1 MLTAKEE
8 KKLEKQKTNPMIR
21 IWQIAKQEHGRLL
34 LSVLLAVLGVTSG
47 IIPYVAAARI
57 ISGMISGNKEWNY
70 YLVFIVLA
78 FAGFTLKSI
87 LYAMGLSVSHKA
99 TFSILGEIRKQIFA
113 KLPRMPLGTI
123 IDTSSGKLK
132 QIIVDEVECMERPMA
147 HMIPEL
153 TSNIIGALAVWVYM
167 MTIDWRMGLICLI
180 SVPVGLMFF
189 GFIAASYGKDYQTSV
204 EITQDMNASI
214 VEYVHGIEVIKAYN
228 QSKTSYQ
235 KFKDKVL
242 ANASFY
248 CYWMKKTE
256 VCQALCYTIAPCT
269 LVTVLPVGWWMY
281 TTGSISA
288 DVFMTSI
295 MLSMCIVGPIIAAIQ
310 FTDSSAK
317 VATTVATVDELL
329 SGEEQKHSETPV
341 EFKGHDIE
349 LCDVTYSYH
358 EGEEVLHNVSL
369 TIPEKSFTAL
379 VGPSGSGKS
388 TIAKLIGGFWD
399 VADGVIKMDGK
410 DLKQIPLEQLYDQV
424 AYVSQDNWLF
434 DDTIMNNIRMG
445 KTSASDEEVMEVA
458 KASGCDEFI
467 RALPQG
473 YETKVG
479 SGGTHLSGGERQRI
493 AIARAMLKNAPI
505 VILDEATAYIDPE
518 NEAVMQKALTGLI
531 KDKTV
536 IIIAHRLS
544 TITEADQIVLVNDG
558 TVECTGTHS
567 ELLEKSELYKSMW
580 TAHVSEGG
588 VA

>member
-1 MLTAKEE
+1 ML
-8 KKLEKQKTNPMIR
+8 R
-21 IWQIAKQEHGRLL
+21 IWQIAKAEHGRLL
-34 LSVLLAVLGVTSG
+34 LSVLFAVLGVISG
-47 IIPYVAAARI
+47 IIPYVCAARI
-57 ISGMISGNKEWNY
+57 ISKMISGIKDPY
-70 YLVFIVLA
+70 QYLICILLA
-78 FAGFTLKSI
+78 IAGFTLKSI
-87 LYAMGLSVSHKA
+87 LYSMGLSVSHKA

-153 TSNIIGALAVWVYM
+153 TSNIIGALAVWAYM

-189 GFIAASYGKDYQTSV
+189 GFIASSYGKDYAESV
-204 EITQDMNASI
+204 EITQDMNACI

-228 QSKTSYQ
+228 QSRSSYQ
-235 KFKDKVL
+235 KFKDKVM

-248 CYWMKKTE
+248 YHWMKKTE

-269 LVTVLPVGWWMY
+269 LITVLPLGWRMY
-281 TTGSISA
+281 TAGSITA
-288 DVFMTSI
+288 EVLMTSI
-295 MLSMCIVGPIIAAIQ
+295 MLSMCIVGPIISAIQ

-317 VATTVATVDELL
+317 LATTVATVDELL
-329 SGEEQKHSETPV
+329 SGEEQHHSETPV
-341 EFKGHDIE
+341 EFTGHDIE
-349 LCDVTYSYH
+349 LCNVSYSYH
-358 EGEEVLHNVSL
+358 KGEEVLHNVDL
-369 TIPEKSFTAL
+369 RIPEKSFTAL

-399 VADGVIKMDGK
+399 VTEGVIKMDGK

-434 DDTIMNNIRMG
+434 DDTVMNNIRMG
-445 KTSASDEEVMEVA
+445 RTSASDEEVRTAA

-473 YETKVG
+473 YDTKVG

-493 AIARAMLKNAPI
+493 AIARAMLKNAPV

-518 NEAVMQKALTGLI
+518 NEAVIQRAITDLI

-544 TITEADQIVLVNDG
+544 TITEADQVVLINDG
-558 TVECTGTHS
+558 RVECTGKHG
-567 ELLEKSELYKSMW
+567 ELLQKSGLYRNMW

-588 VA
+588 AV

>member
-1 MLTAKEE
+1 M
-8 KKLEKQKTNPMIR
+8 MR
-21 IWQIAKQEHGRLL
+21 IWQIAKPEHGRLL
-34 LSVLLAVLGVTSG
+34 LSVVLAVLGVVSG

-57 ISGMISGNKEWNY
+57 ISGMISGNREWNY
-70 YLVFIVLA
+70 YIVYVIAA
-78 FAGFTLKSI
+78 FVGFALKSL
-87 LYAMGLSVSHKA
+87 LYAKGLSVSHKA
-99 TFSILGEIRKQIFA
+99 AFALLGEIRKQIFA

-132 QIIVDEVECMERPMA
+132 QIIVDEVEHMERPIA

-153 TSNIIGALAVWVYM
+153 TSNIVGAIAVWVYM
-167 MTIDWRMGLICLI
+167 IIVDWRMGLICLI

-189 GFIAASYGKDYQTSV
+189 GFIAKSYSEDYRNSV
-204 EITQDMNASI
+204 EITQEMNASI

-228 QSKTSYQ
+228 QRKSSYQ
-235 KFKDKVL
+235 KFKEKVI

-269 LVTVLPVGWWMY
+269 LITVLPIGWWMY
-281 TTGSISA
+281 ISGSITA
-288 DVFMTSI
+288 DVLMTSI
-295 MLSMCIVGPIIAAIQ
+295 MLSMCVVGPILSAIQ

-317 VATTVATVDELL
+317 VSTTVATVDELL
-329 SGEEQKHSETPV
+329 SGEEQDHSEVPV
-341 EFKGHDIE
+341 ELSTHNIE
-349 LCDVTYSYH
+349 FCDVNYSYH
-358 EGEEVLHNVSL
+358 EGEEVLHNVNLS
-369 TIPEKSFTAL
+369 IPEKSFTAL

-399 VADGVIKMDGK
+399 VKDGSVKMDGK
-410 DLKQIPLEQLYDQV
+410 DLRSIPLEQLYDQV

-445 KTSASDEEVMEVA
+445 NTSASDDMVREVSKE
-458 KASGCDEFI
+458 SGCDEFI
-467 RALPQG
+467 SALPQG
-473 YETKVG
+473 YETRVG

-518 NEAVMQKALTGLI
+518 NEAVIQRALTGLI

-544 TITEADQIVLVNDG
+544 TITNADQIVLVNNG

-567 ELLEKSELYKSMW
+567 ELLTNSTLYNSMW
-580 TAHVSEGG
+580 QAHISEGG
-588 VA
+588 AA

>member
-1 MLTAKEE
+1 M
-8 KKLEKQKTNPMIR
+8 R
-21 IWQIAKQEHGRLL
+21 IWQIAKSEHGRLL
-34 LSVLLAVLGVTSG
+34 LSVLLAVLGVISG

-70 YLVFIVLA
+70 YLVFIVSA

-189 GFIAASYGKDYQTSV
+189 GFIAASYGKDYQRSV

-228 QSKTSYQ
+228 QSKSSYQ
-235 KFKDKVL
+235 KFKDKVI

-269 LVTVLPVGWWMY
+269 LITVLPFGWWKY
-281 TTGSISA
+281 TTGSITA

-341 EFKGHDIE
+341 EFKSHDIE
-349 LCDVTYSYH
+349 LCNVTYSYH

-369 TIPEKSFTAL
+369 SIPEKSFTAL

-410 DLKQIPLEQLYDQV
+410 DLKSIPLEQLYDQV

-445 KTSASDEEVMEVA
+445 RTSASDEEVMMAA

-473 YETKVG
+473 YDTKVG

-518 NEAVMQKALTGLI
+518 NEAVIQRALTGLM
-531 KDKTV
+531 KNKTV

-544 TITEADQIVLVNDG
+544 TITEADQIVLVNEG
-558 TVECTGTHS
+558 TVECTGTHN
-567 ELLEKSELYKSMW
+567 ELLEKSALYKSMW

>member
-1 MLTAKEE
+1 MKE
-8 KKLEKQKTNPMIR
+8 QKSNPVSR
-21 IWQIAKQEHGRLL
+21 IWQIAESEHGRLL
-34 LSVLLAVLGVTSG
+34 LSVLLAVLGVLSG
-47 IIPYVAAARI
+47 IVPFVSAAKI
-57 ISGMISGNKEWNY
+57 ISGMIEGNTEWGY
-70 YLVFIVLA
+70 YLVFAVAA
-78 FAGFTLKSI
+78 FAGFVLKTI
-87 LYAMGLSVSHKA
+87 LYAWGLSVSHKA
-99 TFSILGEIRKQIFA
+99 AFSILGEIRKRIFA

-132 QIIVDEVECMERPMA
+132 QIIVDEVECMERPLA

-167 MTIDWRMGLICLI
+167 MIVDWRMGLICLI

-189 GFIAASYGKDYQTSV
+189 GFIATSYGEDYKKSV

-235 KFKDKVL
+235 KFKDKVF

-248 CYWMKKTE
+248 YHWMKKTE
-256 VCQALCYTIAPCT
+256 VCQGLCYTIAPCT
-269 LVTVLPVGWWMY
+269 LITVLPIGWYMY
-281 TTGSISA
+281 ISGNITA

-317 VATTVATVDELL
+317 LATTVATVDELL
-329 SGEEQKHSETPV
+329 SGEEQDHADTPV
-341 EFKGHDIE
+341 EFRTHNIE

-369 TIPEKSFTAL
+369 KIPEKSFTAL

-399 VADGVIKMDGK
+399 VSEGVVKMDGK
-410 DLKQIPLEQLYDQV
+410 DLKSIPLEQLYDQV

-445 KTSASDEEVMEVA
+445 NTSASDEQVMEVA

-518 NEAVMQKALTGLI
+518 NEALIQRAPTGLI

-544 TITEADQIVLVNDG
+544 TIIDADQVILVNDG

-567 ELLEKSELYKSMW
+567 ELLEKSDLYRSMW
-580 TAHVSEGG
+580 EAHVSEGG
-588 VA
+588 AA

>member
-1 MLTAKEE
+1 MKE
-8 KKLEKQKTNPMIR
+8 KKSNPMMR
-21 IWQIAKQEHGRLL
+21 IWQIAKPEHGRLL
-34 LSVLLAVLGVTSG
+34 LSVVLAVLGVVSG
-47 IIPYVAAARI
+47 IVPYVSAAKI
-57 ISGMISGNKEWNY
+57 ISGMKSGNREWRY
-70 YLVFIVLA
+70 YLVFVLA
-78 FAGFTLKSI
+78 AFIGFALKSL
-87 LYAMGLSVSHKA
+87 LYAKGLSVSHKA
-99 TFSILGEIRKQIFA
+99 TFALLGEIRKQIFA

-132 QIIVDEVECMERPMA
+132 QIIVDEVEHMERPIA

-153 TSNIIGALAVWVYM
+153 TSNIIGAIAVWVYM
-167 MTIDWRMGLICLI
+167 MIVDWRMGLICLI
-180 SVPVGLMFF
+180 SVPVGLLFF
-189 GFIAASYGKDYQTSV
+189 GFIAASYSEDYKKSV

-228 QSKTSYQ
+228 QRKSSYQ
-235 KFKDKVL
+235 KFKEKVM

-269 LVTVLPVGWWMY
+269 LITVLPIGWWMY
-281 TTGSISA
+281 ISGNITA
-288 DVFMTSI
+288 DAFMTSI
-295 MLSMCIVGPIIAAIQ
+295 MLSRCVVGPILSAIQ

-317 VATTVATVDELL
+317 VSTTVATVDELL
-329 SGEEQKHSETPV
+329 ACEEQDHADTPV
-341 EFKGHDIE
+341 EFTTHNIE

-358 EGEEVLHNVSL
+358 EGEEVLHNVNL

-399 VADGVIKMDGK
+399 VKEGVVKMDGK
-410 DLKQIPLEQLYDQV
+410 DLKTIPLEQLYDQV

-445 KTSASDEEVMEVA
+445 NTTASDDMVMEVSRL
-458 KASGCDEFI
+458 SGCDEFI
-467 RALPQG
+467 TSLPQG
-473 YETKVG
+473 YETRVG
-479 SGGTHLSGGERQRI
+479 SGGAHLSGGERQRI

-518 NEAVMQKALTGLI
+518 NEAVIQRALSGLI

-544 TITEADQIVLVNDG
+544 TVTNADQIVLVNNG

-567 ELLEKSELYKSMW
+567 ELLANSGLYNTMW
-580 TAHVSEGG
+580 QAHISEGG
-588 VA
+588 AA

>member
-1 MLTAKEE
+1 MKE
-8 KKLEKQKTNPMIR
+8 QKSNPVLR
-21 IWQIAKQEHGRLL
+21 IWQIAESEHGRLL
-34 LSVLLAVLGVTSG
+34 LSVVLAVLGVLSG
-47 IIPYVAAARI
+47 IAPYYSAAKI
-57 ISGMISGNKEWNY
+57 ISGMIEGNTEWRY
-70 YLVFIVLA
+70 YLVFIAVA
-78 FAGFTLKSI
+78 FAGYALKTV
-87 LYAMGLSVSHKA
+87 LYAMGLSVSHRA
-99 TFSILGEIRKQIFA
+99 AFSILGEVRKRIFA

-132 QIIVDEVECMERPMA
+132 QIIVDEVECMERPLA

-167 MTIDWRMGLICLI
+167 MIVDWRMGLICLI
-180 SVPVGLMFF
+180 SVPVGIMFF
-189 GFIAASYGKDYQTSV
+189 GLIASSYGKDYKRSV
-204 EITQDMNASI
+204 EITQEMNASI
-214 VEYVHGIEVIKAYN
+214 VEYIHGIEVIKAYN
-228 QSKTSYQ
+228 QSKSSYQ
-235 KFKDKVL
+235 KFKDKVI

-248 CYWMKKTE
+248 YHWMKKTE

-269 LVTVLPVGWWMY
+269 LITVLPWGWYMY
-281 TTGSISA
+281 ISGDITA

-317 VATTVATVDELL
+317 LATTVSMVDELL
-329 SGEEQKHSETPV
+329 SGEEQEHSETPV
-341 EFKGHDIE
+341 SFSSHNIE

-369 TIPEKSFTAL
+369 SIPEKSFTAL

-399 VADGVIKMDGK
+399 VSEGVIKMDGK
-410 DLKQIPLEQLYDQV
+410 DLRSIPLEQLYDQV

-445 KTSASDEEVMEVA
+445 NVSASDDMVLEVS

-473 YETKVG
+473 YQTKVG

-518 NEAVMQKALTGLI
+518 NEALIQRALTGLI

-544 TITEADQIVLVNDG
+544 TIIDADQVILVNDG
-558 TVECTGTHS
+558 TVECSGTHG
-567 ELLEKSELYKSMW
+567 ELLAKSELYRSMW
-580 TAHVSEGG
+580 QAHVSEGG
-588 VA
+588 AA